1 MHNGIKIICDRLMMH
16 PESCLEGALITEW
29 THAARNVIEN
39 QSGIFTEEE
48 VNAVKDAWKE
58 AQRANFF
65 GIVVEMVGNSK
76 AAKRL
81 APTEGQKTVVA
92 ERERQNRLQEMM
104 EYAARR
110 DPTLAREIQKMEYER
125 ASRAPV
131 QMWQDSTSGKPY
143 L

>member
-1 MHNGIKIICDRLMMH
+1 MHSGIKIICDRLMMH

-92 ERERQNRLQEMM
+92 ERERQNRLQEML

>member
-1 MHNGIKIICDRLMMH
+1 MHSGIKIICDRLMMH

-92 ERERQNRLQEMM
+92 ERERQNRLQEML
-104 EYAARR
+104 EHAARR
-110 DPTLAREIQKMEYER
+110 DPTLAREIQKMEYENLYR
-125 ASRAPV
+125 RQV
-131 QMWQDSTSGKPY
+131 WQDHTGPTNWR
-143 L
+143 

>member
-58 AQRANFF
+58 AQRSNFF
-65 GIVVEMVGNSK
+65 ATIVEMVGDSK
-76 AAKRL
+76 AAKKL
-81 APTEGQKTVVA
+81 APTERQKTTIV
-92 ERERQNRLQEMM
+92 ERERQHQLQQML